1 MAIYKLVRSIVSE
14 ETFERYGDGKTERDY
29 TYVDDIVAGV
39 IRAAER
45 VAGYEIINIGGSNTV
60 QLQRLISLAE
70 EIIGK
75 KAVIIE
81 KPLPE
86 GDVYRT
92 YADVSKAANLID
104 FEPKVRIEKGLE
116 KFVKWY
122 LKEHKK

>member
-1 MAIYKLVRSIVSE
+1 M
-14 ETFERYGDGKTERDY
+14 
-29 TYVDDIVAGV
+29 
-39 IRAAER
+39 
-45 VAGYEIINIGGSNTV
+45 
-60 QLQRLISLAE
+60 
-70 EIIGK
+70 
-75 KAVIIE
+75 IIE